1 MPKEVFFNLTDEKRE
16 RIIFVLREEFKA
28 KPFQKVNVKEIVEK
42 AGIARGSFYQYFE
55 NLEDA
60 YFTILEK
67 ETVDIHGLFMKIF
80 LRKNKNL
87 TEALVEYGT
96 EIAEILFDE
105 STYMI
110 YKNRYLYW
118 NEDLNRGWESA
129 HKNREE
135 LFENMGEKGA
145 MDLEKMY
152 FIKSIIH
159 SLIERLFQEGWNKE
173 QFIEKYMKHLSWIEK
188 GINYGNR

>member
-1 MPKEVFFNLTDEKRE
+1 
-16 RIIFVLREEFKA
+16 
-28 KPFQKVNVKEIVEK
+28 
-42 AGIARGSFYQYFE
+42 
-55 NLEDA
+55 
-60 YFTILEK
+60 
-67 ETVDIHGLFMKIF
+67 MKIF

-105 STYMI
+105 NAYMI

-118 NEDLNRGWESA
+118 NEDLNRGWESS

-173 QFIEKYMKHLSWIEK
+173 QFIEKYMKYLSWIEK